1 MYDIDHDYVRYRY
14 YDLLPAFNRNA
25 YRINNQ
31 WDLRNVGEKE
41 DPADDK
47 KLFHRQGEA
56 WIMENTW
63 ISGDEYPNDPFNVD
77 LTTGRADM
85 LKRVIPGTYI
95 MEEVEPPAGYV
106 KGFPVGITVKETE
119 QIQIAELEDEK

>member
-1 MYDIDHDYVRYRY
+1 MYEIDHDYVRYRY

-31 WDLRNVGEKE
+31 WDLRNVGQKE

-63 ISGDEYPNDPFNVD
+63 MSGDEYPNDPFNVD

-85 LKRVIPGTYI
+85 LKRVIPGTYRS
-95 MEEVEPPAGYV
+95 
-106 KGFPVGITVKETE
+106 
-119 QIQIAELEDEK
+119 